1 MNIIELTCCGCC
13 LPLFS
18 SLLCSCLCYSPVI
31 DVASSFTQFTV
42 YGLYSFCAL
51 CARAGILRAIL
62 DSISKKLK
70 KGFCKNLFQTQA
82 SDGQRLWRL
91 RVKLQVTSFTSSQIN
106 PNLTI
111 RNNFRFPQH
120 PVSKLH
126 HVRIR
131 IKHLQGT
138 RHDRQLFPQSPR
150 TRSPTPR
157 ANRENPRFVIY
168 PNQPRRTRTIRSHKH
183 PHPPRKI
190 QSDANGTGAMLLP
203 HFL

>member
-91 RVKLQVTSFTSSQIN
+91 QVKLQVTSYKLANQSKPHNSQQFSLSTASSKQTPSCQDPNQTS
-106 PNLTI
+106 
-111 RNNFRFPQH
+111 
-120 PVSKLH
+120 
-126 HVRIR
+126 
-131 IKHLQGT
+131 T
-138 RHDRQLFPQSPR
+138 RH
-150 TRSPTPR
+150 TP
-157 ANRENPRFVIY
+157 
-168 PNQPRRTRTIRSHKH
+168 
-183 PHPPRKI
+183 
-190 QSDANGTGAMLLP
+190 
-203 HFL
+203 